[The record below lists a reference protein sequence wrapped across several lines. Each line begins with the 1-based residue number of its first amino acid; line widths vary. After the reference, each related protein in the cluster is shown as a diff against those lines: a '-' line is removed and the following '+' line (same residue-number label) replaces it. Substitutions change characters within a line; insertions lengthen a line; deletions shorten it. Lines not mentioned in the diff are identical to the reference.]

1 MQLLKKIN
9 HMNKII
15 WILLTLF
22 AGAILPIQAG
32 FNARLAKGVG
42 SGIHATFISFVIGTI
57 AMLLIVSVTKQNYS
71 LSGVKELPVYAW
83 LGGMLGAFFISILI
97 FAFPQLGA
105 GLTFGLVITGQLVV
119 ALLLE
124 HFNLLVEEPHP
135 INFLR
140 LLGITLII
148 AGVIIIRKF

>member
-1 MQLLKKIN
+1 
-9 HMNKII
+9 MNKII
-15 WILLTLF
+15 WILLTLL
-22 AGAILPIQAG
+22 AGAILPIQSG
-32 FNARLAKGVG
+32 FNARLAKGLG

-71 LSGVKELPVYAW
+71 LSGIKELPVYAW
-83 LGGMLGAFFISILI
+83 LGGVLGAFFISILI

>member
-1 MQLLKKIN
+1 
-9 HMNKII
+9 MNKII